1 MVAQPDFQKHPSE
14 DALERYALGR
24 VGAVE
29 SEPLEEHLLVCEHC
43 QARLTET
50 DQYILAMR
58 DAAQMLLS
66 KQEEAE
72 AEARRTQAARSA
84 RPRLASQGGYRFLW
98 PAGALAFTAFAVAMI
113 LPEGSRHNAG
123 AQQVYLEVSR
133 GAQDLSATVK
143 AGRRLSVGLSVAE
156 VAASSSYRVD
166 VVTEA
171 GDPVWTGIVPAVK
184 GFVHFEPSGAL
195 GAGRF
200 WVRLSL
206 PTDPPIL
213 LREYGLEA
221 R

>member
-14 DALERYALGR
+14 DALERYVLGR

-58 DAAQMLLS
+58 DAAQMLLA
-66 KQEEAE
+66 KQEEAS
-72 AEARRTQAARSA
+72 ARRLQAARPA
-84 RPRLASQGGYRFLW
+84 RPRLASRGGTRFLW
-98 PAGALAFTAFAVAMI
+98 PAGAMAFAALAVAMI
-113 LPEGSRHNAG
+113 LPEASRHNAG
-123 AQQVYLEVSR
+123 TQQVYLEVSR
-133 GAQDLSATVK
+133 GAQDLSRTVT
-143 AGRRLSVGLSVAE
+143 AGQRLSVRLSVAE
-156 VAASSSYRVD
+156 VAASASYRID

-171 GDPVWTGIVPAVK
+171 GDPVWTGIIPASQ

-195 GAGRF
+195 AAGKF

-206 PTDPPIL
+206 PTDPPVL